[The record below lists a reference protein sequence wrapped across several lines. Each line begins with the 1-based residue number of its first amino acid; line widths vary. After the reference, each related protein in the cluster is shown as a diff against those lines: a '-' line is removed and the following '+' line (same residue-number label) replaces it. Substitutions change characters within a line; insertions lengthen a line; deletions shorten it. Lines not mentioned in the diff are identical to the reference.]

1 MSIDLDDTEI
11 KNDNVEINYDTVLNA
26 IYKQLQGLYSN
37 YVVFKSVSSI
47 PSSGVH
53 FEDGTELYPNFA
65 INQISSIPIP
75 DTKNFWWLDYLFAIE
90 YRHAEDLTAISDLDE
105 ILNEVGFNLNE
116 NLWYLEDI
124 KTWIKNPSIDKGEGV
139 LSFTF
144 NVRIRVRKEELEDLM
159 RHLTIN
165 DKENQTEV

>member
-26 IYKQLQGLYSN
+26 IINQLKKLYPDYTIIKNLSSLPSN
-37 YVVFKSVSSI
+37 DSYY
-47 PSSGVH
+47 
-53 FEDGTELYPNFA
+53 EDVYELYPNFFV
-65 INQISSIPIP
+65 NQISVTSVP

-90 YRHAEDLTAISDLDE
+90 YRHAPQLKEVLNLQETLDE
-105 ILNEVGFNLNE
+105 IGFSLNEK
-116 NLWYLEDI
+116 LWYLEDI